1 MNVIKKKKFILKF
14 YVLQVV
20 GSKGA
25 PKGVES
31 KYVPHAKLCINYV
44 ILCGSSI
51 LLNRKYS
58 IGSFKREI
66 IRSTRRTTKMVLS
79 TNEIMPLM
87 QICESNT

>member
-1 MNVIKKKKFILKF
+1 M
-14 YVLQVV
+14 LQVV

-51 LLNRKYS
+51 LLNRKYF

-66 IRSTRRTTKMVLS
+66 IRSTRTTKMVLS
-79 TNEIMPLM
+79 INKIMPLM